1 MNNTSLD
8 TRERRGVRNTH
19 NIISIIFL
27 SLLAVM
33 AFIFSITLLIKNAT
47 LQREE
52 EAVRSELEALNNEGY
67 YTEAEARI
75 MLDEAKKEAEEKTK
89 KSFRDMIQQKL
100 EAGEGT
106 TATIRSLFPD
116 QIVVASAGRYYFFPI
131 SDQIEH
137 HGFSEGD
144 FAYNDKGFLEYVGPD
159 INVNVKQGVDVSR
172 FQGKINWE
180 KVAAQGIDFAFIRVG
195 FRGNTEG
202 KIVLDDCFTDNIEGA
217 LANGIDVGVYFYT
230 QAINE
235 QEALEEVQ
243 ILLDMIE
250 PYDIKFPV
258 VIDVESAESDSA
270 RTLNLTTDEY
280 ELVAK
285 TFCETVKKAGYTPMI
300 YGNVK
305 SFTLLM
311 DAADVDDYDIWIAYY
326 GESQYYPYHFNI
338 WQYTDSGKVDGIDGN
353 VDLNIC
359 ITDY

>member
-67 YTEAEARI
+67 YTETETRI

-137 HGFSEGD
+137 HGFRLRRPDTKDRMRIIIIGTKSAVKAETIV
-144 FAYNDKGFLEYVGPD
+144 GFL
-159 INVNVKQGVDVSR
+159 
-172 FQGKINWE
+172 
-180 KVAAQGIDFAFIRVG
+180 
-195 FRGNTEG
+195 
-202 KIVLDDCFTDNIEGA
+202 
-217 LANGIDVGVYFYT
+217 
-230 QAINE
+230 
-235 QEALEEVQ
+235 
-243 ILLDMIE
+243 
-250 PYDIKFPV
+250 
-258 VIDVESAESDSA
+258 
-270 RTLNLTTDEY
+270 
-280 ELVAK
+280 K
-285 TFCETVKKAGYTPMI
+285 TH
-300 YGNVK
+300 
-305 SFTLLM
+305 
-311 DAADVDDYDIWIAYY
+311 
-326 GESQYYPYHFNI
+326 SQ
-338 WQYTDSGKVDGIDGN
+338 
-353 VDLNIC
+353 
-359 ITDY
+359 